1 MWPMIVG
8 RRFDMIASGVSSKE
22 GRSGASGRVR
32 GSSDADTSSVES
44 CLFVMVVPQSGWFTL
59 LMKPGLVLHQHPE
72 LSHAHQ

>member
-8 RRFDMIASGVSSKE
+8 RRFDMIASGVCSEE

-44 CLFVMVVPQSGWFTL
+44 CLFVMVVPQSG
-59 LMKPGLVLHQHPE
+59 
-72 LSHAHQ
+72 